1 MLDAVGKQRWESD
14 LWKVYEKLLK
24 SNDKKLKITLSDSLH
39 EIARLLGEGLTERYL
54 FKVVDMFFRDKSDE
68 IKLGVIK
75 HMSSI
80 MKTLSENKRETLIG
94 VFEEFQ
100 KDQKKWRIRES
111 IGKQLG
117 EILEIYKPQ
126 LIFEY
131 VVPILL
137 KFCSDSVSIVREEAA
152 RKVADFI
159 EKLSEEEGLMIGLIE
174 SVKAFE
180 ASPKYTQRQSYC
192 LP

>member
-159 EKLSEEEGLMIGLIE
+159 EKLSEE
-174 SVKAFE
+174 
-180 ASPKYTQRQSYC
+180 
-192 LP
+192 